1 VSAPRLAVLALFA
14 LAACGPASRG
24 AGASAGQ
31 SAARPPKPVR
41 LVAAAA
47 AALPTKVA
55 VSGLLAAQEELVL
68 GMEVG
73 GRLASLACDVGDAVA
88 AGQLLAA
95 LDERDFQ
102 LAIERAE
109 AGVAA
114 AEARLGLGPDA
125 PLDRFDL
132 ERAPSVREAQAVVV
146 EAQLNRERV
155 AKLVEGS
162 LQAAAQLE
170 TATAVLAVAE
180 NRLQRARDDVRTW
193 LAEAQLRRIDRTQAQ
208 KRLRDAQVKAPWAG
222 RVAVRHVAAGQVVQ
236 AGAAVVTLLRTEPL
250 RLRMRVPDRLAFG
263 IAAGQRVEFTVDG
276 ADGVDRVGKV
286 VRVGPA
292 IDRDD
297 RTRLVEAEVGNADGA
312 LLPGA
317 FCRARIVVAEAA
329 PVVTVP
335 KAAVATFAGVDRVFT
350 VAKDKDGGLRA
361 KGVLVELGRPVGDAI
376 EVVRGVAVGDRVVAE
391 SVGLAPEAPVQVV
404 E

>member
-1 VSAPRLAVLALFA
+1 MSAPRLAVLALFA
-14 LAACGPASRG
+14 LAACGPASQG

-317 FCRARIVVAEAA
+317 FCRARIVAAEAA

-391 SVGLAPEAPVQVV
+391 SLGLAPETPVQVV

>member
-1 VSAPRLAVLALFA
+1 
-14 LAACGPASRG
+14 
-24 AGASAGQ
+24 
-31 SAARPPKPVR
+31 
-41 LVAAAA
+41 
-47 AALPTKVA
+47 
-55 VSGLLAAQEELVL
+55 
-68 GMEVG
+68 
-73 GRLASLACDVGDAVA
+73 
-88 AGQLLAA
+88 
-95 LDERDFQ
+95 

-109 AGVAA
+109 AAVGA

-193 LAEAQLRRIDRTQAQ
+193 LAEAQLRRIERTQAQ

-250 RLRMRVPDRLAFG
+250 RLRLRVPDRLAFG

-317 FCRARIVVAEAA
+317 FCRARIVAAEAA

-391 SVGLAPEAPVQVV
+391 SLGLAPETPVQVV

>member
-1 VSAPRLAVLALFA
+1 MSAPRLAVLALFA

-24 AGASAGQ
+24 DGASAGQ

-317 FCRARIVVAEAA
+317 FCRARIVAAEAA

-391 SVGLAPEAPVQVV
+391 SLGLAPETPVQVV